1 MLSDALKLAM
11 RNIKRRKLR
20 SMLTMLGIAVG
31 IASIVLFVSV
41 GEGIKN
47 LAIASLGEVGN
58 ELVVTPGIDSRGG
71 VMKLGIEDVRRIEK
85 IPGVA
90 GAAPRLQSFMYLEYR
105 GRAEPVLVLGVDAER
120 EKRLG
125 VRIAEGRFLK
135 GSDRYAAVLGYS
147 RQNVSSAKGA
157 QPLKVKLRQRI
168 LLVNEEEHGFRVVG
182 VLEEGG
188 LAAGILSGAD
198 GAVILP
204 LDTLKKIAGVDE
216 VSHIVV
222 KLEEPRSID
231 RVTEEIEETTG
242 GKVISMKQVV
252 ESVSGFFRVIQIVFF
267 VIGSVAL
274 IVAGFGIMNTMMMS
288 VLERTREIGILKA
301 IGAKRRDVLYIF
313 LAEAGL
319 MGLAGGVMGAGAGV
333 LTGKIGGFAVA
344 LLISEKFGTSAHL
357 EIISTPAWLIAFS
370 LIFSV
375 TASIIFGLYPA
386 WRAASLEPAE
396 ALRQL

>member
-1 MLSDALKLAM
+1 MLTEILKLAM

-20 SMLTMLGIAVG
+20 SMLTVLGIAVG
-31 IASIVLFVSV
+31 IASIVLFVSI
-41 GEGIKN
+41 GEGLKN
-47 LAIASLGEVGN
+47 FAIASLGEVGN
-58 ELVVTPGIDSRGG
+58 ELVVTPGIDSRGK
-71 VMKLGIEDVRRIEK
+71 VMKLGMEDVRRIEK
-85 IPGVA
+85 IPGVV
-90 GAAPRLQSFMYLEYR
+90 GATPRLQSFMYLEYR

-120 EKRLG
+120 EKRFG

-135 GSDRYAAVLGYS
+135 GGDRYAAVLGYS
-147 RQNVSSAKGA
+147 RQNVSSAKDA
-157 QPLKVKLRQRI
+157 QPVRIKLRQRI
-168 LLVNEEEHGFRVVG
+168 LLVDEEEHGFRVVG

-188 LAAGILSGAD
+188 MAAGMLSGAD
-198 GAVILP
+198 SAVIVP
-204 LDTLKKIAGVDE
+204 LDTLQKIAGVDE

-231 RVTEEIEETTG
+231 RVTEEIEKATG

-252 ESVSGFFRVIQIVFF
+252 ESVSSFFRAIQIIFF

-274 IVAGFGIMNTMMMS
+274 VVAGFGIMNTMLMS

-301 IGAKRRDVLYIF
+301 IGAKRRDVLQIF

-319 MGLAGGVMGAGAGV
+319 MGLAGGVLGAGV
-333 LTGKIGGFAVA
+333 GALTGKMGNFAVT
-344 LLISEKFGTSAHL
+344 LLISDKLGMSADL

-370 LIFSV
+370 LMFSV
-375 TASIIFGLYPA
+375 AASMVFGLYPA